1 MRRYLS
7 RVTVQSGPC
16 PGELVFVPEGWLH
29 ATRNE
34 GGGPTLGVGLQVR
47 GVTPPFYA
55 AIGGRF

>member
-1 MRRYLS
+1 MNLS

-34 GGGPTLGVGLQVR
+34 GAGPTLGVGLQAR
-47 GVTPPFYA
+47 GVTPPFYT
-55 AIGGRF
+55 AIGCR